1 MKPGSKSVFIKAGYV
16 LSASVVTLFLLR
28 FFFIDVYRIPSESMM
43 NELKTDDYILI
54 NKTAYSSCFSRFIT
68 ASPQQG
74 DIFVFTI
81 NKDIP
86 GFFVKRCIGL
96 PGAIV
101 AIKNGEVS
109 VDGKLLSEPV
119 SVRHYYKI
127 WFNDYQQV
135 KAAIEHMGMDKFKN
149 GFRHFPHYIFLALD
163 NFQKNK
169 MNRGV
174 DSIKIWNRKND
185 PDSGKINLPEL
196 SENILDMSALKIP
209 FKGMTIYFN
218 QPQDTVYGN
227 TIRTYEDSSFRL
239 EGKAAFMAG
248 KQVAAYT
255 FRKDYFFMMGD
266 NRDIAI
272 DSRHYGFIPKDNL
285 VGKFIQ
291 QF

>member
-1 MKPGSKSVFIKAGYV
+1 MKPSSKSIFIRAGYV
-16 LSASVVTLFLLR
+16 LLTAVVTLFLLR

-43 NELKTDDYILI
+43 NKLMTDDYILI
-54 NKTAYSSCFSRFIT
+54 NKLAYSSCFSRFIT

-74 DIFVFTI
+74 DILVFTI

-96 PGAIV
+96 PGATV
-101 AIKNGEVS
+101 AIKNGEVN
-109 VDGKLLSEPV
+109 VDGKPLSEPI

-135 KAAIEHMGMDKFKN
+135 KTAIEQIGMDKFKN
-149 GFRHFPHYIFLALD
+149 GFRHFPRYILLALD

-174 DSIKIWNRKND
+174 DSMKIWNHKND

-218 QPQDTVYGN
+218 QSQDTVYSN
-227 TIRTYEDSSFRL
+227 TIRMYEDSSFRL
-239 EGKAAFMAG
+239 KGNVASIAG
-248 KQVAAYT
+248 KQVSVYT
-255 FRKDYFFMMGD
+255 FTKDYFFMMGD

-272 DSRHYGFIPKDNL
+272 DSRHYGFIPRDNL

>member
-16 LSASVVTLFLLR
+16 LSASIVTLFLLR

-43 NELKTDDYILI
+43 NKLMTDDYILI
-54 NKTAYSSCFSRFIT
+54 NKTAYSGYFSRFIT

-96 PGAIV
+96 PGAVV
-101 AIKNGEVS
+101 AVKNGEVS
-109 VDGKLLSEPV
+109 VNGKLMSEPR

-135 KAAIEHMGMDKFKN
+135 KTAIEEMRIDRFKN
-149 GFRHFPHYIFLALD
+149 GFRHFPHYIVLALD

-169 MNRGV
+169 MNHGV
-174 DSIKIWNRKND
+174 DSIRIWNRKND
-185 PDSGKINLPEL
+185 PDSAKINLPEL
-196 SENILDMSALKIP
+196 SENILDMSSLKIP
-209 FKGMTIYFN
+209 FKGMTIYFS
-218 QPQDTVYGN
+218 QPQDTVYSN
-227 TIRTYEDSSFRL
+227 AIRMYEDSSFRL
-239 EGKAAFMAG
+239 GSKAAFIAG
-248 KQVAAYT
+248 KQVVAYT
-255 FRKDYFFMMGD
+255 FKKDYFFMMGD

-272 DSRHYGFIPKDNL
+272 DSRHYGFIPGDHL
-285 VGKFIQ
+285 IGKFIQ